1 MVIALILVIVNSGL
15 NLSYSQVTTDNL
27 VNPQLQDSSMLKQF
41 NEDPAQ
47 NNTKWNQTLVNDP
60 ENILCD
66 GTGECGGIVEAA
78 FESNNT
84 IALESFNR
92 YRIFYTVH
100 MIRNTDGFQ
109 IVDVSIN
116 PQDEDTKYLV
126 AMSK

>member
-1 MVIALILVIVNSGL
+1 
-15 NLSYSQVTTDNL
+15 
-27 VNPQLQDSSMLKQF
+27 MLKQF
-41 NEDPAQ
+41 NEDPSQ
-47 NNTKWNQTLVNDP
+47 TNTKWNQTLVNDP

-66 GTGECGGIVEAA
+66 GTGECSGIVEVALK
-78 FESNNT
+78 SNNT

-92 YRIFYTVH
+92 YRIFDTVH

-109 IVDVSIN
+109 IGDVSIN

>member
-1 MVIALILVIVNSGL
+1 
-15 NLSYSQVTTDNL
+15 
-27 VNPQLQDSSMLKQF
+27 MLKQF
-41 NEDPAQ
+41 NEDPSQ

-66 GTGECGGIVEAA
+66 GTGECSGIVEVALK
-78 FESNNT
+78 SNNT

-92 YRIFYTVH
+92 YRIFDTVH

-109 IVDVSIN
+109 IGDVSIN

>member
-1 MVIALILVIVNSGL
+1 LVIALILVIVNFGL
-15 NLSYSQVTTDNL
+15 NLSYSQGTTDTL

-41 NEDPAQ
+41 NVDPAQ

-66 GTGECGGIVEAA
+66 RTGECGGIVEDA

-92 YRIFYTVH
+92 YRIFDTVH

>member
-1 MVIALILVIVNSGL
+1 
-15 NLSYSQVTTDNL
+15 
-27 VNPQLQDSSMLKQF
+27 
-41 NEDPAQ
+41 
-47 NNTKWNQTLVNDP
+47 LVNDP

-66 GTGECGGIVEAA
+66 GTGEYGGIVKDA

-92 YRIFYTVH
+92 YRIFDTVH

-109 IVDVSIN
+109 KGDVSIN